1 MQVCPGLEQWR
12 KAGQRGSRNRENIP
26 PRGMFGLVQV
36 LLVIWY
42 VNFLDCH
49 ILIGNFTSY
58 QN

>member
-1 MQVCPGLEQWR
+1 MPMP
-12 KAGQRGSRNRENIP
+12 AGMEEGWAKGPRNRENIP

-49 ILIGNFTSY
+49 IFIGNFTFY